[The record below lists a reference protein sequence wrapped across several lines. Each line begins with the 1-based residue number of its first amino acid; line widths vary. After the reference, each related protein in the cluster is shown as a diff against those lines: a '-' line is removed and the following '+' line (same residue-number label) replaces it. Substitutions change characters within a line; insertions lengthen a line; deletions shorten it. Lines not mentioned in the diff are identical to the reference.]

1 MVERSVTE
9 NPQIAKVGG
18 IPSVF
23 HKFRGYIN
31 VKLANNKDLPEW
43 DLKNFD
49 YVSDVPCWA
58 IIFYLLRAGFLEE
71 ADEFVRQNQ
80 QSFQKLDRSF
90 PTYLH
95 AYCSA
100 GDERR
105 LPRNLLDR
113 IQGEYNNRVRHSED
127 TKDIFKPAVYK
138 IIGRCDLSKRSV
150 PNVMPTAEDWMWL
163 QLVLAREIDKTT
175 EPAHEVFTLT
185 DLQKGV
191 LQFGAKHFSQKGSN
205 VGLYF
210 QMLMMSGLF
219 EDVSDLCLQ
228 PFSSENITNKNL
240 GCPLFVFIPIRGWCS
255 FCNCAHILWS
265 PKTNFEPRK
274 CGWRI
279 A

>member
-1 MVERSVTE
+1 MV
-9 NPQIAKVGG
+9 
-18 IPSVF
+18 
-23 HKFRGYIN
+23 
-31 VKLANNKDLPEW
+31 
-43 DLKNFD
+43 
-49 YVSDVPCWA
+49 
-58 IIFYLLRAGFLEE
+58 FYLIRAGYLEE

-113 IQGEYNNRVRHSED
+113 IQAEYNNRVKHSED

-138 IIGRCDLSKRSV
+138 IIGRCELAKRSV
-150 PNVMPTAEDWMWL
+150 PTVMPTAEDWMWL
-163 QLVLAREIDKTT
+163 QLVLAREIDRSTD
-175 EPAHEVFTLT
+175 PAHEVFTMQ

-191 LQFGAKHFSQKGSN
+191 IQFGAKHFGTKGSN

-219 EDVSDLCLQ
+219 EDVCL
-228 PFSSENITNKNL
+228 S
-240 GCPLFVFIPIRGWCS
+240 IPIPFWGIQC
-255 FCNCAHILWS
+255 
-265 PKTNFEPRK
+265 
-274 CGWRI
+274 
-279 A
+279 